1 MLKFLPILP
10 LVLVGCS
17 AVGVDTTR
25 ETQTLP
31 DGTVVVTE
39 WKRIGGQSLLTDR
52 TIHKF
57 RFETG
62 LDGKGI
68 LTAEGYSSQET
79 KALELLQSIMD
90 LLAQA
95 AKKVP

>member
-1 MLKFLPILP
+1 MTRLLTILPIL
-10 LVLVGCS
+10 LAGCS
-17 AVGVDTTR
+17 SVGVDTTR
-25 ETQTLP
+25 ETRTLP

-52 TIHKF
+52 TISKF

-62 LDGKGI
+62 LDGKGL
-68 LTAEGYSSQET
+68 LTAEGYAGEQT

-90 LLAQA
+90 LLGQV
-95 AKKVP
+95 AKKAP